1 MTFPICLIAAVTENG
16 VIGRDG
22 TMPWHLST
30 DLQRFK
36 ALTLGKPI
44 IMGRKTWDSLG
55 RPLPKRTNIVIT
67 RDCTFT
73 AEGAIIAHSL
83 AQACSIA
90 KDAAIQNGADAIFII
105 GGGEIF
111 QQGLNI
117 ADKIFLTEILA
128 SIEGDSFFP
137 VFDKEK
143 WTIVQTQYI
152 PDGDKDSHQTRFV
165 VYERGNHSSLNEKT
179 NE

>member
-1 MTFPICLIAAVTENG
+1 MTLPICLIAAVAENG
-16 VIGRDG
+16 VIGREG
-22 TMPWHLST
+22 AMPWRLST

-55 RPLPKRTNIVIT
+55 RPLPGRTNIVIT
-67 RDCTFT
+67 RNCILR
-73 AEGAIIAHSL
+73 AEGAVIVHSL
-83 AQACSIA
+83 SQACSVA
-90 KDAAIQNGADAIFII
+90 KKLALQNDADAIFII

-111 QQGLNI
+111 QQGLQI
-117 ADKIFLTEILA
+117 ADKIFLTEVLA

-143 WTIVQTQYI
+143 WTLVQTQYI
-152 PDGDKDSHQTRFV
+152 PEGDKDSHPTRFV
-165 VYERGNHSSLNEKT
+165 VYERK
-179 NE
+179 

>member
-1 MTFPICLIAAVTENG
+1 MTFPICLIAAVAENG
-16 VIGRDG
+16 VIGREG
-22 TMPWHLST
+22 AMPWHLST

-36 ALTLGKPI
+36 ALTFGKPV

-55 RPLPKRTNIVIT
+55 HPLPGRTNIVIT
-67 RDCTFT
+67 RNCEFT
-73 AEGAIIAHSL
+73 AQGAVIAHSL
-83 AQACSIA
+83 SQACSLA
-90 KDAAIQNGADAIFII
+90 KKAASQNGANAIFII

-111 QQGLNI
+111 QQGFDI
-117 ADKIFLTEILA
+117 ADKIFLTEVLN

-152 PDGDKDSHQTRFV
+152 PEGDKDSHPTRFV
-165 VYERGNHSSLNEKT
+165 VYERK
-179 NE
+179 

>member
-1 MTFPICLIAAVTENG
+1 MSFPVYLIAAVAKNG
-16 VIGRDG
+16 VIGREG

-36 ALTLGKPI
+36 ALTFGNPI

-55 RPLPKRTNIVIT
+55 RPLPGRTNIVIT
-67 RDCTFT
+67 RNRAFT
-73 AEGAIIAHSL
+73 AEGAVITHSL
-83 AQACSIA
+83 SQACSIA
-90 KDAAIQNGADAIFII
+90 KKVASQNDAEAVFII

-111 QQGLNI
+111 QQGFNI
-117 ADKIFLTEILA
+117 ADKIFLTEVLA

-152 PDGDKDSHQTRFV
+152 PEGDKDSHPTCFV
-165 VYERGNHSSLNEKT
+165 VYERK
-179 NE
+179 

>member
-1 MTFPICLIAAVTENG
+1 MMISICFIAAVAENG
-16 VIGRDG
+16 VIGREG
-22 TMPWHLST
+22 AMPWHLST

-55 RPLPKRTNIVIT
+55 RPLPGRTNIVIT
-67 RDCTFT
+67 RDCTFN
-73 AEGAIIAHSL
+73 AEGAVVAHSL
-83 AQACSIA
+83 SQACSLA
-90 KDAAIQNGADAIFII
+90 TSVASQNNVKEIFII

-111 QQGLNI
+111 QQGLPM
-117 ADKIFLTEILA
+117 ADKIFLTEVLA

-143 WTIVQTQYI
+143 WIIVQTQDI
-152 PDGDKDSHQTRFV
+152 PKGDKDSHPTRFV
-165 VYERGNHSSLNEKT
+165 VYERK
-179 NE
+179 

>member
-1 MTFPICLIAAVTENG
+1 MTVPVCLIAAVAENG
-16 VIGRDG
+16 VIGREG

-36 ALTLGKPI
+36 ALTFGNPV

-55 RPLPKRTNIVIT
+55 RSLPGRTNIVIT
-67 RDCTFT
+67 RNGTFM
-73 AEGAIIAHSL
+73 AEGAVIVRSL
-83 AQACSIA
+83 SQACSVA
-90 KDAAIQNGADAIFII
+90 KEVAFQNGADAIFII

-111 QQGLNI
+111 QQGLHI

-128 SIEGDSFFP
+128 SIKGDSFFP
-137 VFDKEK
+137 IFDKEK

-152 PDGDKDSHQTRFV
+152 SEGDKDSHPTRFV
-165 VYERGNHSSLNEKT
+165 VYERK
-179 NE
+179 

>member
-1 MTFPICLIAAVTENG
+1 MKISICLIAAVAENG
-16 VIGRDG
+16 VIGCKG

-44 IMGRKTWDSLG
+44 IMGRKTWDSIG

-67 RDCTFT
+67 RDCTFS
-73 AEGAIIAHSL
+73 AEGAIVAHSL
-83 AQACSIA
+83 SQACSLA
-90 KDAAIQNGADAIFII
+90 TNAASQNDVEEIFII

-111 QQGLNI
+111 KQGFGL
-117 ADKIFLTEILA
+117 ADKIFLTEVLA

-137 VFDKEK
+137 IFDKEK
-143 WTIVQTQYI
+143 WTIVQTQDI
-152 PDGDKDSHQTRFV
+152 PKGDKDSHPTRFV
-165 VYERGNHSSLNEKT
+165 VYERK
-179 NE
+179 